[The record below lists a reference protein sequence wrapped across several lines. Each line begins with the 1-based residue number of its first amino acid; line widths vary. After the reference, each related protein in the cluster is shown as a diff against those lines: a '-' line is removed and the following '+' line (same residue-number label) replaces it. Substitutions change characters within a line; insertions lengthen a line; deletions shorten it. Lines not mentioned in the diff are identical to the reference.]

1 MAFYRVKHNENE
13 KIFDPFED
21 YNRPDEWE
29 NDSRLDDL
37 DWISRY
43 EHEAKVRRI

>member
-29 NDSRLDDL
+29 NDSRVDAQD
-37 DWISRY
+37 
-43 EHEAKVRRI
+43 